1 MIWLIKLIWSCLV
14 CSRPIVKSYWSLPL
28 FKLPAAKPDDP
39 FALLNQNKNQ
49 TSLYI
54 AGHGWVIKRSN
65 RGHWKAKIEVKEE
78 VKRIMNWGLCWFEH
92 LSLVE
97 ELEQVIFKK
106 NHFVCWINFDQF
118 QRTKVKFLS
127 ILDLNQNCAS
137 SC

>member
-97 ELEQVIFKK
+97 ELEQVIFKEGHSRENRWRGFRAGQNPK
-106 NHFVCWINFDQF
+106 
-118 QRTKVKFLS
+118 S
-127 ILDLNQNCAS
+127 LDSRSVYQI
-137 SC
+137 SCHKK